1 MAAELTA
8 DELRTQIQQE
18 DDAATQLT
26 ASLQNE
32 KRELSEAKAR
42 QALRRELEAR
52 VAVTANRRSTLDHYQ
67 QFRSNINADRVG
79 ELPGSA
85 MAFGW
90 QPPKRDK
97 DIEKRK
103 KLAKSTLTYDTGIY
117 EREFVWELAGLSW
130 LPCALQHESRE
141 ATSSEVFEVTSDD
154 SESRFLLAFSP
165 DGAMLVDG
173 AFYRHQ
179 TDFFESNIEE
189 GTCGT
194 LALIRKKS
202 HYGVTLDVTFFV
214 RAASGSRSG
223 ASRGASRTR
232 PTRRRRM
239 ARAAWWG
246 PTLRRRPRVS
256 SASPSPSCCVASTW
270 PTTRS
275 PSRWSSR
282 RS

>member
-90 QPPKRDK
+90 QLPELTPTAPGPPYCTKGY
-97 DIEKRK
+97 
-103 KLAKSTLTYDTGIY
+103 AYPPPACCTY
-117 EREFVWELAGLSW
+117 
-130 LPCALQHESRE
+130 
-141 ATSSEVFEVTSDD
+141 
-154 SESRFLLAFSP
+154 
-165 DGAMLVDG
+165 
-173 AFYRHQ
+173 
-179 TDFFESNIEE
+179 
-189 GTCGT
+189 
-194 LALIRKKS
+194 
-202 HYGVTLDVTFFV
+202 
-214 RAASGSRSG
+214 
-223 ASRGASRTR
+223 
-232 PTRRRRM
+232 RRRRATCPVLYVLRTSTSLGRAVRTAYRAPPTAYRVRVPRTVWCTTGNRPSVTRTSRNGRSWRR
-239 ARAAWWG
+239 ARSRTTRAS
-246 PTLRRRPRVS
+246 T
-256 SASPSPSCCVASTW
+256 SASSCGS
-270 PTTRS
+270 
-275 PSRWSSR
+275 
-282 RS
+282 

>member
-90 QPPKRDK
+90 QLPELTPTAPGPLSVPRAT
-97 DIEKRK
+97 RTRLLCAVRTGGAGQ
-103 KLAKSTLTYDTGIY
+103 LAPYCTYSAQ
-117 EREFVWELAGLSW
+117 V
-130 LPCALQHESRE
+130 P
-141 ATSSEVFEVTSDD
+141 
-154 SESRFLLAFSP
+154 
-165 DGAMLVDG
+165 
-173 AFYRHQ
+173 
-179 TDFFESNIEE
+179 
-189 GTCGT
+189 
-194 LALIRKKS
+194 
-202 HYGVTLDVTFFV
+202 
-214 RAASGSRSG
+214 ASGVPYVPRTAHRLPRTAYAYRVPCG
-223 ASRGASRTR
+223 APQAT
-232 PTRRRRM
+232 
-239 ARAAWWG
+239 AQA
-246 PTLRRRPRVS
+246 
-256 SASPSPSCCVASTW
+256 
-270 PTTRS
+270 
-275 PSRWSSR
+275 
-282 RS
+282 

>member
-90 QPPKRDK
+90 QLP
-97 DIEKRK
+97 E
-103 KLAKSTLTYDTGIY
+103 LTPTAPGPLYSVLY
-117 EREFVWELAGLSW
+117 QGLRVPASCVLHVPEAQGN
-130 LPCALQHESRE
+130 LPRTVRTPHKYQPRACR
-141 ATSSEVFEVTSDD
+141 TYRV
-154 SESRFLLAFSP
+154 P
-165 DGAMLVDG
+165 CGAPQ
-173 AFYRHQ
+173 A
-179 TDFFESNIEE
+179 
-189 GTCGT
+189 
-194 LALIRKKS
+194 
-202 HYGVTLDVTFFV
+202 
-214 RAASGSRSG
+214 
-223 ASRGASRTR
+223 
-232 PTRRRRM
+232 
-239 ARAAWWG
+239 
-246 PTLRRRPRVS
+246 RPR
-256 SASPSPSCCVASTW
+256 PSP
-270 PTTRS
+270 R
-275 PSRWSSR
+275 
-282 RS
+282 